1 VPVTQRGQHWPAVVV
16 VLAFLTA
23 MVNLIVA
30 AAIASSKVDG
40 HFQDL
45 WSLIRA
51 SPATAAIYMCAFF
64 VGCATVSLLFNA
76 LFSFEASTRRLAWC
90 VAGWAYRC
98 LSTTMGLEQLCC
110 RSSRPFVDD
119 DWVRHA
125 CPCSLPLHPSH
136 M

>member
-1 VPVTQRGQHWPAVVV
+1 MPRQVPVTQRGRHWPAVVV
-16 VLAFLTA
+16 ILAFLTA

-30 AAIASSKVDG
+30 AGVASGKVDG
-40 HFQDL
+40 HFPDL

-90 VAGWAYRC
+90 VAGLGVAMFVNYHGTGASL
-98 LSTTMGLEQLCC
+98 LSVAAIC
-110 RSSRPFVDD
+110 
-119 DWVRHA
+119 
-125 CPCSLPLHPSH
+125 
-136 M
+136 